1 MIKRHLQLSIMEMS
15 LIDLSNKERFHGD
28 NFMFQL
34 TKEEFENLKWKNFT
48 SSWGGTRKQPYAFTE
63 QGIYMLMT
71 VLRGDLAIEQSRTLI
86 RLFKSMKDDSTNK
99 IQLRLYAACTT

>member
-34 TKEEFENLKWKNFT
+34 TKEEFENLK
-48 SSWGGTRKQPYAFTE
+48 
-63 QGIYMLMT
+63 
-71 VLRGDLAIEQSRTLI
+71 
-86 RLFKSMKDDSTNK
+86 
-99 IQLRLYAACTT
+99 